1 MSTTLDE
8 QLISQKIHNYN
19 YAPGIA
25 TYGVAGKTGED
36 GVSGNNIYYTDYYIN
51 NNDTT
56 SHDLSGIAAQ
66 IVAGHLPLKNST
78 ISISRPYA
86 NGDYFFDNFG
96 TIFKLKNIDAMKS
109 TSEMSNYQIY
119 FDIVGTIS
127 IKDDGYVTYSGDRL
141 IINSST
147 YNGFD
152 IVSAEGLTD
161 NINQNAVM
169 NIISNTVDKNNR
181 VQLLQLNSVD
191 SNSLEDGTSLV
202 YYDAGDNA
210 FHLESNIPIV
220 IDADLK
226 INNDN
231 ANKEYDNYSTILTS
245 HDSITYFKSLCDKLT
260 YKIEENN
267 DGNYYMM
274 IYAKDYESLDASGA
288 DILKELVNKGVYA
301 KVYGEN
307 GAQKFVKFDSYD
319 TLITSI
325 NSQQILDLSLCTC
338 NYWDPDLR
346 NYFEPYDPYDEAYSY
361 DVSIKFKNIDA
372 SNYIQVN
379 IDEAVVKYVYKGK
392 RQITYKQDNETIT
405 KEAYIYSQ
413 DDAQRKRSTNLAI
426 FNPYL
431 LIYCGQYL
439 PLYYWRDYIVY
450 QTLYQEWNTNNFNIK
465 ETDIFL
471 DNKGKVR
478 LRYVSQPT
486 QLINNG
492 MYLQIGTK
500 SYYGMVDTKNITDMK
515 YRNSTWDIVYLN
527 QQTYTESGDYTY
539 KFTYHEAP
547 EINEIETNKEWGS
560 YKHSLSTDF
569 LNIQICNFLYF
580 NNNTIYNIISLRN
593 YLLKYIKAFDG
604 NIQDFYCSGKGNRT
618 YNKETVINEYPQFID
633 GEEYEFS
640 FSLYIGDD
648 GLRLT
653 NCKLFGKLKNNADAT
668 IIQIPMFKTMIPKEI
683 GTAAKVSLMHNSEI
697 FLSHE

>member
-25 TYGVAGKTGED
+25 TYGVDGKTGED

-231 ANKEYDNYSTILTS
+231 VNKEYDNYSTILTS

-274 IYAKDYESLDASGA
+274 IYAKDSNDTS
-288 DILKELVNKGVYA
+288 IIPELICKGVYA

-307 GAQKFVKFDSYD
+307 GAQM
-319 TLITSI
+319 LINLDQST
-325 NSQQILDLSLCTC
+325 NLTPQQIQDISLCTC
-338 NYWDPDLR
+338 CDGSPDIQ
-346 NYFEPYDPYDEAYSY
+346 NYFDIYPSGNYNDMYSY
-361 DVSIKFKNIDA
+361 DISVNFKKSYDA
-372 SNYIQVN
+372 SNYIE
-379 IDEAVVKYVYKGK
+379 IDSTKYYYKGK
-392 RQITYKQDNETIT
+392 RTISYKQDNENIS
-405 KEAYIYSQ
+405 KEAYIYIN
-413 DDAQRKRSTNLAI
+413 KNTYFAI
-426 FNPYL
+426 FDPYL
-431 LIYCGQYL
+431 LIPIASKDGTTSQYW
-439 PLYYWRDYIVY
+439 PLYYWKDYVVYISDSWDSDTYTIDSDKREDFITADGSVKQRIVSY
-450 QTLYQEWNTNNFNIK
+450 
-465 ETDIFL
+465 
-471 DNKGKVR
+471 
-478 LRYVSQPT
+478 PAH
-486 QLINNG
+486 LINKST
-492 MYLQIGTK
+492 YLELGTYLYGPMIPTK
-500 SYYGMVDTKNITDMK
+500 SLDKTQYRSNIHMQSPI
-515 YRNSTWDIVYLN
+515 ST
-527 QQTYTESGDYTY
+527 QTYNKSGNYVY
-539 KFTYHEAP
+539 KFTYIAP
-547 EINEIETNKEWGS
+547 TANELDDIYHDTSSGFGP
-560 YKHSLSTDF
+560 YHHSRSTDF
-569 LNIQICNFLYF
+569 FSIRLY
-580 NNNTIYNIISLRN
+580 NKLYTNETAYNIIALRTYN
-593 YLLKYIKAFDG
+593 LHYVNVHHYEFD
-604 NIQDFYCSGKGNRT
+604 NKTANRT
-618 YNKETVINEYPQFID
+618 YNRETVIDDYPQFID
-633 GEEYEFS
+633 GEEYVFS
-640 FSLYIGDD
+640 FSLYIGED
-648 GLRLT
+648 GARLSNCSLSGRLANNYTPT
-653 NCKLFGKLKNNADAT
+653 NNDAIT
-668 IIQIPMFKTMIPKEI
+668 TYSTKIPKEI